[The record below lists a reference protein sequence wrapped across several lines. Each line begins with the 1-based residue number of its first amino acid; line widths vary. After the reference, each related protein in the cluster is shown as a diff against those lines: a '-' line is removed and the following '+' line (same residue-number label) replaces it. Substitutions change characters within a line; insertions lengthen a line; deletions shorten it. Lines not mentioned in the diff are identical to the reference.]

1 MSTDTSGHDDNGT
14 DDDFDRDLYARLAD
28 HYEGEL
34 IGDVCEILAQ
44 SSSNREA
51 NS

>member
-1 MSTDTSGHDDNGT
+1 MSTDTRTQEADDEQ
-14 DDDFDRDLYARLAD
+14 DDGVYSWLAD

-34 IGDVCEILAQ
+34 IGDVCEILAH
-44 SSSNREA
+44 SESSNREA